1 MLHDNEM
8 INIEEDMILSPGH
21 LTRRFTLHNRIS
33 HFRLGITSLG
43 ATVVSCKVNH
53 GKDELIRNDCNDLH
67 CSSNME
73 IASSDSNGRVAPGYE
88 WQSHVLGLDTLL
100 LATSNYHTSSITY
113 QLTTDDQLL
122 VIGKLRTLNQLAFLT
137 PFYFNLVS
145 VHSVILI
152 TNWITCSFRPNLI

>member
-53 GKDELIRNDCNDLH
+53 GKDELIRTADDRH
-67 CSSNME
+67 CSSS
-73 IASSDSNGRVAPGYE
+73 IDCLGPAQRSSPGYE

-100 LATSNYHTSSITY
+100 LATSSYHTSSITY
-113 QLTTDDQLL
+113 QLTADDQLL
-122 VIGKLRTLNQLAFLT
+122 VMGKLRSVNHLTFFT
-137 PFYFNLVS
+137 PFYFNLVR
-145 VHSVILI
+145 
-152 TNWITCSFRPNLI
+152 SFSMFENRNPPRPVTID